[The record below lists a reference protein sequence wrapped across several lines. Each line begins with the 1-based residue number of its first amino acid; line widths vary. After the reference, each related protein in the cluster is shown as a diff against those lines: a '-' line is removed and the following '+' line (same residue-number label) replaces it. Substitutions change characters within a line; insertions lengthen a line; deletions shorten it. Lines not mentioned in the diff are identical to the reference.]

1 MKYGFVKVACAS
13 PRLKVADCEFNAF
26 EIIESA
32 KIAASK
38 GAEIIVF
45 PELSITGYTCGDLF
59 FQRSLQVAAESQ
71 LKKIIAETAELD
83 AVIFAGL
90 PVAQSEG
97 LYNVGAAFYKGE
109 LLALFAKSY
118 LPNYGEFY
126 ERRHFTPFQQN
137 MDTKF
142 ISFAGFDEVPFG
154 TDILIQAKNFSELTI
169 GCELCEDL
177 WVPVPPSSRH
187 ILAGATVIANLS
199 GGNEI
204 IGKADYRRS
213 LVKSHSARTLCAYL
227 YANAGLDEST
237 QDMVFAGHN
246 LISENGTLLSQSELF
261 SSDTIYAD
269 IDVERL
275 CQERRR
281 TTSFGF
287 SANNNTFNSNYVI
300 VEIDLAAGDG
310 IANNAGC
317 ENTAGTSKTAGAGK
331 ESSDCKTANA
341 GKENTAGITTTSGF
355 TFNRYVDPHPFVPSD
370 KEKRTQRC
378 LEVITLQAQGLAKRL
393 RHINCQSAV
402 IGLSGG
408 LDSTLALLITCRAF
422 DLCGTPRQKIT
433 AITMPCFGTT
443 DRTYNNAC
451 SLARECGATLKEV
464 RIADAVRQHFAD
476 LGHDESIH
484 DVTYENCQARE
495 RTQVLMDYA
504 NKTNGIVI
512 GTGDLSEL
520 ALGWCTYNG
529 DHMSMYGVNSSIPKT
544 LVRYLVQWFAED
556 SEDAKKSEFSKVLKD
571 ILDTP
576 VSPEL
581 LPPKDGVIS
590 QVTEDLVGPYEL
602 HDFFLYYLLRFGF
615 SPAKI
620 FFLAQ
625 NSTLPYEKDVILKW
639 LKTFYRRFF
648 TQQFKRSCM
657 PDGAKVG
664 TINLSPR
671 GDWRMPSDAMASLW
685 LKEIEEL

>member
-1 MKYGFVKVACAS
+1 MKYGFVKTACAS
-13 PRLKVADCEFNAF
+13 PRLKVADSNFNS
-26 EIIESA
+26 EQIICAA
-32 KIAASK
+32 KDAAK
-38 GAEIIVF
+38 NGASVIVF

-59 FQRSLQVAAESQ
+59 FQRTLQNASEVQ
-71 LKKIIAETAELD
+71 LKRIISETAKLD
-83 AVIFAGL
+83 SVIFVGL
-90 PVAQSEG
+90 PVPRAEG
-97 LYNVGAAFYKGE
+97 IYNCAAAIKGGE

-137 MDTKF
+137 MNTQF
-142 ISFAGFDEVPFG
+142 IDFAGFEEVPFG
-154 TDILIQAKNFSELTI
+154 TDILIQDEKDSAITI

-187 ILAGATVIANLS
+187 ILAGATIIANLS

-213 LVKSHSARTLCAYL
+213 LVKSHSARSLCAYL

-246 LISENGTLLSQSELF
+246 LISENGTLLAESSLF
-261 SSDTIYAD
+261 SSETIYAD

-300 VEIDLAAGDG
+300 VQIKMNVEKAAG
-310 IANNAGC
+310 
-317 ENTAGTSKTAGAGK
+317 EFS
-331 ESSDCKTANA
+331 
-341 GKENTAGITTTSGF
+341 
-355 TFNRYVDPHPFVPSD
+355 RYVDPHPFVPSD
-370 KEKRTQRC
+370 KDKRTQRC

-422 DLCGTPRQKIT
+422 DLCGIERSKVT

-451 SLARECGATLKEV
+451 SLAKECGATLKEV
-464 RIADAVRQHFAD
+464 PIADAVRQHFAD
-476 LGHDESIH
+476 LGHDESLH

-544 LVRYLVQWFAED
+544 LVRYLVQWFAEA
-556 SEDAKKSEFSKVLKD
+556 SEDAKNEKFASVLKD

-581 LPPKDGVIS
+581 LPPKEGVIS

-602 HDFFLYYLLRFGF
+602 HDFYLYYLLRFGF

-620 FFLAQ
+620 YFLAQ
-625 NSTLPYEKDVILKW
+625 NANLPYGKDVILKW

-671 GDWRMPSDAMASLW
+671 GDWRMPSDAVYSAW
-685 LKEIEEL
+685 NEELETLK

>member
-1 MKYGFVKVACAS
+1 MKYGFVKTACAS
-13 PRLKVADCEFNAF
+13 PRLKVADCNFNS
-26 EIIESA
+26 EQIICAA
-32 KIAASK
+32 KDAAK
-38 GAEIIVF
+38 NGASVIVF

-59 FQRSLQVAAESQ
+59 FQRTLQNASEVQ
-71 LKKIIAETAELD
+71 LKRIISETAKLD
-83 AVIFAGL
+83 SVIFVGL
-90 PVAQSEG
+90 PVPRAEG
-97 LYNVGAAFYKGE
+97 IYNCAAAIKGGE

-137 MDTKF
+137 MNTQF
-142 ISFAGFDEVPFG
+142 IDFAGFEEVPFG
-154 TDILIQAKNFSELTI
+154 TDILIQDEKDSAITI

-187 ILAGATVIANLS
+187 ILAGATIIANLS

-213 LVKSHSARTLCAYL
+213 LVKSHSARSLCAYL

-246 LISENGTLLSQSELF
+246 LISENGTLLAESSLF
-261 SSDTIYAD
+261 SSETIYAD

-300 VEIDLAAGDG
+300 VQIKMNVEKAAG
-310 IANNAGC
+310 
-317 ENTAGTSKTAGAGK
+317 EFS
-331 ESSDCKTANA
+331 
-341 GKENTAGITTTSGF
+341 
-355 TFNRYVDPHPFVPSD
+355 RYVDPHPFVPSD
-370 KEKRTQRC
+370 KDKRTQRC

-422 DLCGTPRQKIT
+422 DLCGIECSKVT

-451 SLARECGATLKEV
+451 SLAKECGATLKEV
-464 RIADAVRQHFAD
+464 PIADAVRQHFAD
-476 LGHDESIH
+476 LGHDESLH

-544 LVRYLVQWFAED
+544 LVRYLVQWFAEA
-556 SEDAKKSEFSKVLKD
+556 SEDAKNEKLASVLKD

-581 LPPKDGVIS
+581 LPPKEGVIS

-602 HDFFLYYLLRFGF
+602 HDFYLYYLLRFGF

-620 FFLAQ
+620 YFLAQ
-625 NSTLPYEKDVILKW
+625 NANLPYGKDVILKW

-671 GDWRMPSDAMASLW
+671 GDWRMPSDAVYSAW
-685 LKEIEEL
+685 NEELETLK

>member
-1 MKYGFVKVACAS
+1 MAYGFIKAACVS
-13 PRLKVADCEFNAF
+13 PRMKVADCVFNAQ
-26 EIIESA
+26 EIVTEAERCA
-32 KIAASK
+32 KNGASV
-38 GAEIIVF
+38 IVF

-59 FQRSLQVAAESQ
+59 FQQSLLQTTQNQ
-71 LKKIIAETAELD
+71 LCEIIKKTSVLNAL
-83 AVIFAGL
+83 IFVGL
-90 PVAQSEG
+90 PLARTEG
-97 LYNVGAAFYKGE
+97 IYNCAAAISSGR
-109 LLALFAKSY
+109 LLALYAKSY

-126 ERRHFTPFQQN
+126 ERRQFTPFQQN
-137 MDTKF
+137 METQF
-142 ISFAGFDEVPFG
+142 INFAGFENVPFG
-154 TDILIQAKNFSELTI
+154 TDILLQEENNPSFTI
-169 GCELCEDL
+169 ACEICEDL

-187 ILAGATVIANLS
+187 ILAGATLIANLS
-199 GGNEI
+199 AGNEI
-204 IGKADYRRS
+204 IGKAEYRRS
-213 LVKSHSARTLCAYL
+213 LVKGQSARSICAYL
-227 YANAGLDEST
+227 YANAGKDEST

-246 LISENGTLLSQSELF
+246 MIVENGSLLAESPLF
-261 SSDTIYAD
+261 SNQTVYAD
-269 IDVERL
+269 LDLERI

-287 SANNNTFNSNYVI
+287 SANNNLFNDDYTHVLFNLSDSEVTG
-300 VEIDLAAGDG
+300 LAAGAEKD
-310 IANNAGC
+310 
-317 ENTAGTSKTAGAGK
+317 S
-331 ESSDCKTANA
+331 
-341 GKENTAGITTTSGF
+341 F
-355 TFNRYVDPHPFVPSD
+355 TRYVDPHPFVPND
-370 KEKRTQRC
+370 KEKRSQRC
-378 LEVITLQAQGLAKRL
+378 LEVITLQYQGLAKRL

-422 DLCGTPRQKIT
+422 DSVGLSREKIT

-451 SLARECGATLKEV
+451 ALARECGVTLKEV
-464 RIADAVRQHFAD
+464 RIADSVRQHFKD
-476 LGHDESIH
+476 IGQDEEVHDI
-484 DVTYENCQARE
+484 TYENGQARE

-544 LVRYLVQWFAED
+544 LVRYLVQWFADENNSD
-556 SEDAKKSEFSKVLKD
+556 ILRD

-581 LPPKDGVIS
+581 LPPSQGQIS

-602 HDFFLYYLLRFGF
+602 HDFFLYYLLRFAF
-615 SPAKI
+615 SPSKI
-620 FFLAQ
+620 FFLALH
-625 NSTLPYEKDVILKW
+625 SDLAKSYSREVILKW

-648 TQQFKRSCM
+648 SQQFKRSCM

-685 LKEIEEL
+685 MQEIESL

>member
-1 MKYGFVKVACAS
+1 MKYGFVKTACAS
-13 PRLKVADCEFNAF
+13 PRLKVADCNFNS
-26 EIIESA
+26 EQIICAA
-32 KIAASK
+32 KNAAK
-38 GAEIIVF
+38 NGASVIVF

-59 FQRSLQVAAESQ
+59 FQRTLQNASEVQ
-71 LKKIIAETAELD
+71 LKRIISETAKLD
-83 AVIFAGL
+83 SVIFVGL
-90 PVAQSEG
+90 PVPRAEG
-97 LYNVGAAFYKGE
+97 IYNCAAAIKGGE

-137 MDTKF
+137 MNTQF
-142 ISFAGFDEVPFG
+142 IDFAGFEEVPFG
-154 TDILIQAKNFSELTI
+154 TDILIQDEKDSAITI

-187 ILAGATVIANLS
+187 ILAGATIIANLS

-213 LVKSHSARTLCAYL
+213 LVKSHSARSLCAYL

-246 LISENGTLLSQSELF
+246 LISENGTLLAESSLF
-261 SSDTIYAD
+261 SSETIYAD

-300 VEIDLAAGDG
+300 VQIKMNVEKAAG
-310 IANNAGC
+310 
-317 ENTAGTSKTAGAGK
+317 EFS
-331 ESSDCKTANA
+331 
-341 GKENTAGITTTSGF
+341 
-355 TFNRYVDPHPFVPSD
+355 RYVDPHPFVPSD
-370 KEKRTQRC
+370 KDKRTQRC

-422 DLCGTPRQKIT
+422 DLCGIERSKVT

-451 SLARECGATLKEV
+451 SLAKECGATLKEV
-464 RIADAVRQHFAD
+464 PIADAVRQHFAD
-476 LGHDESIH
+476 LGHDESLH

-544 LVRYLVQWFAED
+544 LVRYLVQWFAEA
-556 SEDAKKSEFSKVLKD
+556 SEDAKNEKFASVLKD

-581 LPPKDGVIS
+581 LPPKEGVIS

-602 HDFFLYYLLRFGF
+602 HDFYLYYLLRFGF

-620 FFLAQ
+620 YFLAQ
-625 NSTLPYEKDVILKW
+625 NANLPYGKDVILKW
-639 LKTFYRRFF
+639 LKTFYCRFF

-671 GDWRMPSDAMASLW
+671 GDWRMPSDAVYSAW
-685 LKEIEEL
+685 TEELETLK

>member
-1 MKYGFVKVACAS
+1 MKYGFVKTACAS
-13 PRLKVADCEFNAF
+13 PRLKVADCNFNS
-26 EIIESA
+26 EQIICAA
-32 KIAASK
+32 KDAAK
-38 GAEIIVF
+38 NGASVIVF

-59 FQRSLQVAAESQ
+59 FQRTLQNASEVQ
-71 LKKIIAETAELD
+71 LKRIISETAKLD
-83 AVIFAGL
+83 SVIFVGL
-90 PVAQSEG
+90 PVPRAEG
-97 LYNVGAAFYKGE
+97 IYNCAAAIKGGE

-137 MDTKF
+137 MNTQF
-142 ISFAGFDEVPFG
+142 IDFAGFEEVPFG
-154 TDILIQAKNFSELTI
+154 TDILIQDEKDSAITI

-187 ILAGATVIANLS
+187 ILAGATIIANLS

-213 LVKSHSARTLCAYL
+213 LVKSHSARSLCAYL

-246 LISENGTLLSQSELF
+246 LISENGTLLAESSLF
-261 SSDTIYAD
+261 SSETIYAD

-300 VEIDLAAGDG
+300 VQIKMNVEKAAG
-310 IANNAGC
+310 
-317 ENTAGTSKTAGAGK
+317 EFS
-331 ESSDCKTANA
+331 
-341 GKENTAGITTTSGF
+341 
-355 TFNRYVDPHPFVPSD
+355 RYVDPHPFVPSD
-370 KEKRTQRC
+370 KDKRTQRC

-422 DLCGTPRQKIT
+422 DLCGIERSKVT

-451 SLARECGATLKEV
+451 SLAKECGATLKEV
-464 RIADAVRQHFAD
+464 PIADAVRQHFAD
-476 LGHDESIH
+476 LGHDESLH

-544 LVRYLVQWFAED
+544 LVRYLVQWFAEA
-556 SEDAKKSEFSKVLKD
+556 SEDAKNEKLASVLKD

-602 HDFFLYYLLRFGF
+602 HDFYLYYLLRFGF
-615 SPAKI
+615 SPEKI
-620 FFLAQ
+620 YFLAQ
-625 NSTLPYEKDVILKW
+625 NANLPYGKDVILKW

-671 GDWRMPSDAMASLW
+671 GDWRMPSDAVYSAW
-685 LKEIEEL
+685 TEELETLK

>member
-1 MKYGFVKVACAS
+1 MKYGFVKTACAS
-13 PRLKVADCEFNAF
+13 PRLKVADCNFNS
-26 EIIESA
+26 EQIICAA
-32 KIAASK
+32 KDAAK
-38 GAEIIVF
+38 NGASVIVF

-59 FQRSLQVAAESQ
+59 FQRTLQNASEVQ
-71 LKKIIAETAELD
+71 LKRIISETAKLD
-83 AVIFAGL
+83 SVIFVGL
-90 PVAQSEG
+90 PVPRAEG
-97 LYNVGAAFYKGE
+97 IYNCAAAIKGGE

-137 MDTKF
+137 MNTQF
-142 ISFAGFDEVPFG
+142 IDFAGFEEVPFG
-154 TDILIQAKNFSELTI
+154 TDILIQDEKDSAITI

-187 ILAGATVIANLS
+187 ILAGATIIANLS

-213 LVKSHSARTLCAYL
+213 LVKSHSARSLCAYL

-246 LISENGTLLSQSELF
+246 LISENGTLLAESSLF
-261 SSDTIYAD
+261 SSETIYAD

-300 VEIDLAAGDG
+300 VQIKMNVEKAAG
-310 IANNAGC
+310 
-317 ENTAGTSKTAGAGK
+317 EFS
-331 ESSDCKTANA
+331 
-341 GKENTAGITTTSGF
+341 
-355 TFNRYVDPHPFVPSD
+355 RYVDPHPFVPSD
-370 KEKRTQRC
+370 KDKRTQRC

-422 DLCGTPRQKIT
+422 DLCGIERSKVT

-451 SLARECGATLKEV
+451 SLAKECGATLKEV
-464 RIADAVRQHFAD
+464 PIADAVRQHFAD
-476 LGHDESIH
+476 LGHDESLH

-544 LVRYLVQWFAED
+544 LVRYLVQWFAEA
-556 SEDAKKSEFSKVLKD
+556 SEDAKNEKLASVLKD

-581 LPPKDGVIS
+581 LPPKEGVIS

-602 HDFFLYYLLRFGF
+602 HDFYLYYLLRFGF

-620 FFLAQ
+620 YFLAQ
-625 NSTLPYEKDVILKW
+625 NANFPYGKDVVLKW

-671 GDWRMPSDAMASLW
+671 GDWRMPSDAVYSAW
-685 LKEIEEL
+685 NEELETLK

>member
-1 MKYGFVKVACAS
+1 MTYGFIKTACVS
-13 PRLKVADCEFNAF
+13 PRLKVADCIFNA
-26 EIIESA
+26 EQIVETAKSA
-32 KIAASK
+32 SQK
-38 GAEIIVF
+38 GASIIVF

-59 FQRSLQVAAESQ
+59 FQQALLKAAEDQ
-71 LKKIIAETAELD
+71 LTSIIKETAKLNSL
-83 AVIFAGL
+83 IFVGL
-90 PVAQSEG
+90 PLARTEG
-97 LYNVGAAFYKGE
+97 IYNTAAAIYKGR
-109 LLALFAKSY
+109 LLALYAKSY

-126 ERRHFTPFQQN
+126 ERRQFTPFQNN
-137 MDTKF
+137 METQLID
-142 ISFAGFDEVPFG
+142 FAGFEDVLFG
-154 TDILIQAKNFSELTI
+154 TDILIQDAKNPSLTI
-169 GCELCEDL
+169 ACEICEDL

-187 ILAGATVIANLS
+187 VLAGATVIANLS
-199 GGNEI
+199 AGNEI
-204 IGKADYRRS
+204 IGKAEYRRS
-213 LVKSHSARTLCAYL
+213 LVKSQSARSICAYL
-227 YANAGLDEST
+227 YSNAGMDEST
-237 QDMVFAGHN
+237 QDMIFAGHN
-246 LISENGTLLSQSELF
+246 LIVENGTLLAESSLF
-261 SSDTIYAD
+261 SNETIYAD

-281 TTSFGF
+281 TTSFGY
-287 SANNNTFNSNYVI
+287 SANNAPFDSDYTTLYIELDSTNSNFTRS
-300 VEIDLAAGDG
+300 IDA
-310 IANNAGC
+310 
-317 ENTAGTSKTAGAGK
+317 
-331 ESSDCKTANA
+331 
-341 GKENTAGITTTSGF
+341 
-355 TFNRYVDPHPFVPSD
+355 HPFVPND
-370 KEKRTQRC
+370 TEKRSQRC
-378 LEVITLQAQGLAKRL
+378 LEVITLQYQGLAKRL

-422 DLCGTPRQKIT
+422 DSVGIAREKIT

-451 SLARECGATLKEV
+451 AFAKECGVTLKEV
-464 RIADAVRQHFAD
+464 RIADSVRQHFKD
-476 LGHDESIH
+476 IGQDEALH
-484 DVTYENCQARE
+484 DVTYENGQARE

-544 LVRYLVQWFAED
+544 LVHYLVQWFADEKD
-556 SEDAKKSEFSKVLKD
+556 SAVLRD

-581 LPPKDGVIS
+581 LPPAEGKIS

-620 FFLAQ
+620 YFLAQ
-625 NSTLPYEKDVILKW
+625 HSELNKIYGKDLILKW

-648 TQQFKRSCM
+648 SQQFKRSCM

-671 GDWRMPSDAMASLW
+671 GDWRMPSDAMVSVWMQEVDSL
-685 LKEIEEL
+685 

>member
-1 MKYGFVKVACAS
+1 MKYGFVKTACAS
-13 PRLKVADCEFNAF
+13 PRLKVADCNFNS
-26 EIIESA
+26 EQIICAA
-32 KIAASK
+32 KDAAK
-38 GAEIIVF
+38 NGASVIVF

-59 FQRSLQVAAESQ
+59 FQRTLQNASEVQ
-71 LKKIIAETAELD
+71 LKRIISETAKLD
-83 AVIFAGL
+83 SVIFVGL
-90 PVAQSEG
+90 PVPRAEG
-97 LYNVGAAFYKGE
+97 IYNCAAAIKGGE

-137 MDTKF
+137 MNTQF
-142 ISFAGFDEVPFG
+142 IDFAGFEEVPFG
-154 TDILIQAKNFSELTI
+154 TDILIQDEKDSAITI

-187 ILAGATVIANLS
+187 ILAGATIIANLS

-213 LVKSHSARTLCAYL
+213 LVKSHSARSLCAYL

-246 LISENGTLLSQSELF
+246 LISENGTLLAESSLF
-261 SSDTIYAD
+261 SSETIYAD

-300 VEIDLAAGDG
+300 VQIKMNVEKAAG
-310 IANNAGC
+310 
-317 ENTAGTSKTAGAGK
+317 EFS
-331 ESSDCKTANA
+331 
-341 GKENTAGITTTSGF
+341 
-355 TFNRYVDPHPFVPSD
+355 RYVDPHPFVPSD
-370 KEKRTQRC
+370 KDKRTQRC

-422 DLCGTPRQKIT
+422 DLCGIERSKVT

-451 SLARECGATLKEV
+451 SLAKECGATLKEV
-464 RIADAVRQHFAD
+464 PIADAVRQHFAD
-476 LGHDESIH
+476 LGHDESLH

-544 LVRYLVQWFAED
+544 LVRYLVQWFAEA
-556 SEDAKKSEFSKVLKD
+556 SEDAKNEKFASVLKD

-581 LPPKDGVIS
+581 LPPKEGVIS

-602 HDFFLYYLLRFGF
+602 HDFYLYYLLRFGF

-620 FFLAQ
+620 YFLAQ
-625 NSTLPYEKDVILKW
+625 NANLPYGKDVILKW

-671 GDWRMPSDAMASLW
+671 GDWRMPSDAVYSAW
-685 LKEIEEL
+685 NEELETLK

>member
-1 MKYGFVKVACAS
+1 MKYGFVKTACAS
-13 PRLKVADCEFNAF
+13 PRLKVADCNFNS
-26 EIIESA
+26 EQIICAA
-32 KIAASK
+32 KDAAK
-38 GAEIIVF
+38 NGASVIVF

-59 FQRSLQVAAESQ
+59 FQRTLQNASEVQ
-71 LKKIIAETAELD
+71 LKRIISETAKLD
-83 AVIFAGL
+83 SVIFVGL
-90 PVAQSEG
+90 PVPRAEG
-97 LYNVGAAFYKGE
+97 IYNCAAAIKGGE

-137 MDTKF
+137 MNTQF
-142 ISFAGFDEVPFG
+142 IDFAGFEEVPFG
-154 TDILIQAKNFSELTI
+154 TDILIQDEKDSAITI

-187 ILAGATVIANLS
+187 ILAGATIIANLS

-213 LVKSHSARTLCAYL
+213 LVKSHSARSLCAYL

-246 LISENGTLLSQSELF
+246 LISENGTLLAESSLF
-261 SSDTIYAD
+261 SSETIYAD

-300 VEIDLAAGDG
+300 VQIKMNVEKAAG
-310 IANNAGC
+310 
-317 ENTAGTSKTAGAGK
+317 EFS
-331 ESSDCKTANA
+331 
-341 GKENTAGITTTSGF
+341 
-355 TFNRYVDPHPFVPSD
+355 RYVDPHPFVPSD
-370 KEKRTQRC
+370 KDKRTQRC

-393 RHINCQSAV
+393 CHINCQSAV

-422 DLCGTPRQKIT
+422 DLCGIERSKVT

-451 SLARECGATLKEV
+451 SLAKECGATLKEV
-464 RIADAVRQHFAD
+464 PIADAVRQHFAD
-476 LGHDESIH
+476 LGHDESLH

-544 LVRYLVQWFAED
+544 LVRYLVQWFAEA
-556 SEDAKKSEFSKVLKD
+556 SEDAKNEKLASVLKD

-602 HDFFLYYLLRFGF
+602 HDFYLYYLLRFGF

-620 FFLAQ
+620 YFLAQ
-625 NSTLPYEKDVILKW
+625 NANFPYGKDVILKW

-671 GDWRMPSDAMASLW
+671 GDWRMPSDAVYSAW
-685 LKEIEEL
+685 NEELETLK

>member
-1 MKYGFVKVACAS
+1 MKYGFVKTACAS
-13 PRLKVADCEFNAF
+13 PRLKVADCKFNA
-26 EIIESA
+26 EQIITVA
-32 KIAASK
+32 KEASK
-38 GAEIIVF
+38 NGASVIVF

-59 FQRSLQVAAESQ
+59 FQRTLQTAAEAQ
-71 LKKIIAETAELD
+71 LKQIIAETSKLD
-83 AVIFAGL
+83 SVIFTGL
-90 PVAQSEG
+90 PVPRAEG
-97 LYNVGAAFYKGE
+97 IYNCAAAIKGGE

-137 MDTKF
+137 MNTQF
-142 ISFAGFDEVPFG
+142 IDFAGFEEVPFG
-154 TDILIQAKNFSELTI
+154 TDILIQDEKDSAITI

-187 ILAGATVIANLS
+187 IFAGATIIANLS

-213 LVKSHSARTLCAYL
+213 LVKSHSARSLCAYL

-246 LISENGTLLSQSELF
+246 LISENGTLLAESSLF
-261 SSDTIYAD
+261 SSETIYAD

-287 SANNNTFNSNYVI
+287 SANNNTFNSNYVVVQI
-300 VEIDLAAGDG
+300 NLNLEKAGGD
-310 IANNAGC
+310 
-317 ENTAGTSKTAGAGK
+317 
-331 ESSDCKTANA
+331 
-341 GKENTAGITTTSGF
+341 F
-355 TFNRYVDPHPFVPSD
+355 TRYVDPHPFVPSD

-422 DLCGTPRQKIT
+422 DLCGIERSKVT

-451 SLARECGATLKEV
+451 SLAKECGATLKEV
-464 RIADAVRQHFAD
+464 PIADAVRQHFAD
-476 LGHDESIH
+476 LGHDESLH

-544 LVRYLVQWFAED
+544 LVRYLVQWFAEA
-556 SEDAKKSEFSKVLKD
+556 SEDAKNEKLASVLKD

-581 LPPKDGVIS
+581 LPPKEGVIS

-602 HDFFLYYLLRFGF
+602 HDFYLYYLLRFGF

-620 FFLAQ
+620 YFLAQ
-625 NSTLPYEKDVILKW
+625 NANLPYGKDVILKW

-671 GDWRMPSDAMASLW
+671 GDWRMPSDAVYSAW
-685 LKEIEEL
+685 NEELETLK

>member
-1 MKYGFVKVACAS
+1 MKYGFVKTACAS
-13 PRLKVADCEFNAF
+13 PRLKVADCNFNS
-26 EIIESA
+26 EQIICAA
-32 KIAASK
+32 KDAAK
-38 GAEIIVF
+38 NGASVIVF

-59 FQRSLQVAAESQ
+59 FQRTLQNASEVQ
-71 LKKIIAETAELD
+71 LKRIISETAKLD
-83 AVIFAGL
+83 SVIFVGL
-90 PVAQSEG
+90 PVPRAEG
-97 LYNVGAAFYKGE
+97 IYNCAAAIKGGE

-137 MDTKF
+137 MNTQF
-142 ISFAGFDEVPFG
+142 IDFAGFEEVPFG
-154 TDILIQAKNFSELTI
+154 TDILIQDEKDSAITI

-187 ILAGATVIANLS
+187 ILAGATIIANLS

-213 LVKSHSARTLCAYL
+213 LVKSHSARSLCAYL

-246 LISENGTLLSQSELF
+246 LISENGTLLAESSLF
-261 SSDTIYAD
+261 SSETIYAD

-300 VEIDLAAGDG
+300 VQIKMNVEKAAG
-310 IANNAGC
+310 
-317 ENTAGTSKTAGAGK
+317 EFS
-331 ESSDCKTANA
+331 
-341 GKENTAGITTTSGF
+341 
-355 TFNRYVDPHPFVPSD
+355 RYVDPHPFVPSD
-370 KEKRTQRC
+370 KDKRTQRC

-422 DLCGTPRQKIT
+422 DLCGIERSKVT

-451 SLARECGATLKEV
+451 SLAKECGATLKEV
-464 RIADAVRQHFAD
+464 PIADAVRQHFAD
-476 LGHDESIH
+476 LGHDESLH

-544 LVRYLVQWFAED
+544 LVRYLVQWFAEA
-556 SEDAKKSEFSKVLKD
+556 SEDAKNEKLASVLKD

-602 HDFFLYYLLRFGF
+602 HDFYLYYLLRFGF

-620 FFLAQ
+620 YFLAQ
-625 NSTLPYEKDVILKW
+625 NANLPYGKDVILKW

-671 GDWRMPSDAMASLW
+671 GDWRMPSDAVYSAW
-685 LKEIEEL
+685 NEELETLK

>member
-1 MKYGFVKVACAS
+1 MKYGFVKTACAS
-13 PRLKVADCEFNAF
+13 PRLKVADCNFNS
-26 EIIESA
+26 EQIICAA
-32 KIAASK
+32 KDAAK
-38 GAEIIVF
+38 NGASVIVF

-59 FQRSLQVAAESQ
+59 FQKTLQNASEVQ
-71 LKKIIAETAELD
+71 LKRIISETAKLD
-83 AVIFAGL
+83 SVIFVGL
-90 PVAQSEG
+90 PVPRAEG
-97 LYNVGAAFYKGE
+97 IYNCAAAIKGGE

-137 MDTKF
+137 MNTQF
-142 ISFAGFDEVPFG
+142 IDFAGFEEVPFG
-154 TDILIQAKNFSELTI
+154 TDILIQDEKDSAITI

-187 ILAGATVIANLS
+187 ILAGATIIANLS

-213 LVKSHSARTLCAYL
+213 LVKSHSARSLCAYL

-246 LISENGTLLSQSELF
+246 LISENGTLLAESSLF
-261 SSDTIYAD
+261 SSETIYAD

-300 VEIDLAAGDG
+300 VQIKMNVEKAAG
-310 IANNAGC
+310 
-317 ENTAGTSKTAGAGK
+317 EFS
-331 ESSDCKTANA
+331 
-341 GKENTAGITTTSGF
+341 
-355 TFNRYVDPHPFVPSD
+355 RYVDPHPFVPSD
-370 KEKRTQRC
+370 KDKRTQRC

-393 RHINCQSAV
+393 HHINCQSAV

-422 DLCGTPRQKIT
+422 DLCGIERSKVT

-451 SLARECGATLKEV
+451 SLAKECGTTLKEV
-464 RIADAVRQHFAD
+464 PIADAVRQHFAD
-476 LGHDESIH
+476 LGHDESLH

-544 LVRYLVQWFAED
+544 LVRYLVQWFAEA
-556 SEDAKKSEFSKVLKD
+556 SEDAKNEKFASVLKD

-602 HDFFLYYLLRFGF
+602 HDFYLYYLLRFGF

-620 FFLAQ
+620 YFLAQ
-625 NSTLPYEKDVILKW
+625 NANLPYGKDVILKW

-671 GDWRMPSDAMASLW
+671 GDWRMPSDAVYSAW
-685 LKEIEEL
+685 NEELETLK

>member
-1 MKYGFVKVACAS
+1 MKYGFVKTACAS
-13 PRLKVADCEFNAF
+13 PRLKVADCNFNS
-26 EIIESA
+26 EQIICAA
-32 KIAASK
+32 KNAAK
-38 GAEIIVF
+38 NGASVIVF

-59 FQRSLQVAAESQ
+59 FQRTLQNASEVQ
-71 LKKIIAETAELD
+71 LKRIISETAKLD
-83 AVIFAGL
+83 SVIFVGL
-90 PVAQSEG
+90 PVPRAEG
-97 LYNVGAAFYKGE
+97 IYNCAAAIKGGE

-137 MDTKF
+137 MNTQF
-142 ISFAGFDEVPFG
+142 IDFAGFEEVPFG
-154 TDILIQAKNFSELTI
+154 TDILIQDEKDSAITI

-187 ILAGATVIANLS
+187 ILAGATIIANLS

-213 LVKSHSARTLCAYL
+213 LVKSHSARSLCAYL

-246 LISENGTLLSQSELF
+246 LISENGTLLAESSLF
-261 SSDTIYAD
+261 SSETIYAD

-300 VEIDLAAGDG
+300 VQIKMNVE
-310 IANNAGC
+310 
-317 ENTAGTSKTAGAGK
+317 KTAG
-331 ESSDCKTANA
+331 EFS
-341 GKENTAGITTTSGF
+341 
-355 TFNRYVDPHPFVPSD
+355 RYVDPHPFVPSD
-370 KEKRTQRC
+370 KDKRTQRC

-422 DLCGTPRQKIT
+422 DLCGIERSKVT

-451 SLARECGATLKEV
+451 SLAKECGATLKEV
-464 RIADAVRQHFAD
+464 PIADAVRQHFAD
-476 LGHDESIH
+476 LGHDESLH

-544 LVRYLVQWFAED
+544 LVRYLVQWFAEA
-556 SEDAKKSEFSKVLKD
+556 SEDAKNEKLASVLKD

-581 LPPKDGVIS
+581 LPPKEGVIS

-602 HDFFLYYLLRFGF
+602 HDFYLYYLLRFGF

-620 FFLAQ
+620 YFLAQ
-625 NSTLPYEKDVILKW
+625 NANLPYGKDVILKW
-639 LKTFYRRFF
+639 LKTFCRRFF

-671 GDWRMPSDAMASLW
+671 GDWRMPSDAVYSAW
-685 LKEIEEL
+685 NEELETLK

>member
-1 MKYGFVKVACAS
+1 MKYGFVKTACAS
-13 PRLKVADCEFNAF
+13 PRLKVADCNFNS
-26 EIIESA
+26 EQIICAA
-32 KIAASK
+32 KNAAK
-38 GAEIIVF
+38 NGASVIVF

-59 FQRSLQVAAESQ
+59 FQRTLQNASEVQ
-71 LKKIIAETAELD
+71 LKRIISETAKLD
-83 AVIFAGL
+83 SVIFVGL
-90 PVAQSEG
+90 PVPRAEG
-97 LYNVGAAFYKGE
+97 IYNCAAAIKGGE

-126 ERRHFTPFQQN
+126 ECRHFTPFQQN
-137 MDTKF
+137 MNTQF
-142 ISFAGFDEVPFG
+142 IDFAGFEEVPFG
-154 TDILIQAKNFSELTI
+154 TDILIQDEKDSAITI

-187 ILAGATVIANLS
+187 ILAGATIIANLS

-213 LVKSHSARTLCAYL
+213 LVKSHSARSLCAYL

-246 LISENGTLLSQSELF
+246 LISENGTLLAESSLF
-261 SSDTIYAD
+261 SSETIYAD

-300 VEIDLAAGDG
+300 VQIKMNVEKAAG
-310 IANNAGC
+310 
-317 ENTAGTSKTAGAGK
+317 EFS
-331 ESSDCKTANA
+331 
-341 GKENTAGITTTSGF
+341 
-355 TFNRYVDPHPFVPSD
+355 RYVDPHPFVPSD
-370 KEKRTQRC
+370 KDKRTQRC

-422 DLCGTPRQKIT
+422 DLCGIERSKVT

-451 SLARECGATLKEV
+451 SLAKECGATLKEV
-464 RIADAVRQHFAD
+464 PIADAVRQHFAD
-476 LGHDESIH
+476 LGHDESLH

-544 LVRYLVQWFAED
+544 LVRYLVQWFAEA
-556 SEDAKKSEFSKVLKD
+556 SEDAKNEKLASVLKD

-581 LPPKDGVIS
+581 LPPKEGVIS

-602 HDFFLYYLLRFGF
+602 HDFYLYYLLRFGF

-620 FFLAQ
+620 YFLAQ
-625 NSTLPYEKDVILKW
+625 NANLPYGKDVILKW

-671 GDWRMPSDAMASLW
+671 GDWRMPSDAVYSAW
-685 LKEIEEL
+685 TEELETLK

>member
-1 MKYGFVKVACAS
+1 MAYGFIKTACVS
-13 PRLKVADCEFNAF
+13 PRLKVSDCCFNA
-26 EIIESA
+26 EKIIE
-32 KIAASK
+32 AAETAAGN
-38 GAEIIVF
+38 GATVIVF
-45 PELSITGYTCGDLF
+45 PELSITAYTCGDLF
-59 FQRSLQVAAESQ
+59 FQHALLKSAEKQLALIIEKTSKLGSLLFV
-71 LKKIIAETAELD
+71 
-83 AVIFAGL
+83 GL
-90 PVAQSEG
+90 PVARTEG
-97 LYNVGAAFYKGE
+97 IYNCAAAICGGQLLVLY
-109 LLALFAKSY
+109 AKSY

-126 ERRHFTPFQQN
+126 ERRQFTPFQQN
-137 MDTKF
+137 METQF
-142 ISFAGFDEVPFG
+142 ISFAGFENVPFG
-154 TDILIQAKNFSELTI
+154 TDILLQEKSDSSLTLA
-169 GCELCEDL
+169 CEICEDL

-187 ILAGATVIANLS
+187 VLAGATVIANLS
-199 GGNEI
+199 AGNEI
-204 IGKADYRRS
+204 IGKAEYRRN
-213 LVKSHSARTLCAYL
+213 LVKSQSARSVCAYL
-227 YANAGLDEST
+227 YANAGMDEST

-246 LISENGTLLSQSELF
+246 LIVENGTLLGESALF
-261 SSDTIYAD
+261 SNEAVYAD
-269 IDVERL
+269 IDIERL

-287 SANNNTFNSNYVI
+287 SANNNFFDSDYVT
-300 VEIDLAAGDG
+300 VPFSLKSEKSCTDSVFSRYIDA
-310 IANNAGC
+310 
-317 ENTAGTSKTAGAGK
+317 
-331 ESSDCKTANA
+331 
-341 GKENTAGITTTSGF
+341 
-355 TFNRYVDPHPFVPSD
+355 HPFVPND
-370 KEKRTQRC
+370 AEKRTQRC
-378 LEVITLQAQGLAKRL
+378 LEVITLQYQGLAKRL

-422 DLCGTPRQKIT
+422 DSVGVSRSKIT
-433 AITMPCFGTT
+433 AVTMPCFGTT
-443 DRTYNNAC
+443 NRTYNNAC
-451 SLARECGATLKEV
+451 ALAKECGVTLKEV
-464 RIADAVRQHFAD
+464 RIADSVRQHFKD
-476 LGHDESIH
+476 IGQDEAVH

-544 LVRYLVQWFAED
+544 LVRYLVQWFADEND
-556 SEDAKKSEFSKVLKD
+556 SAVLRD

-581 LPPKDGVIS
+581 LPPEEGKIS

-615 SPAKI
+615 SPSKI

-625 NSTLPYEKDVILKW
+625 HSELAKTYTSEIILKW

-648 TQQFKRSCM
+648 SQQFKRSCM
-657 PDGAKVG
+657 PDGAQVG

-671 GDWRMPSDAMASLW
+671 GDWRMPSDAMVSVW
-685 LKEIEEL
+685 LEEIEKIQA

>member
-1 MKYGFVKVACAS
+1 MAYGFVKTACVS
-13 PRLKVADCEFNAF
+13 PKLKVADCKYNA
-26 EIIESA
+26 EKIVEAATEAA
-32 KIAASK
+32 KNGASV
-38 GAEIIVF
+38 IVF

-59 FQRSLQVAAESQ
+59 FQKALQRSAENQ
-71 LKKIIAETAELD
+71 LTSIIEQTKNLHAL
-83 AVIFAGL
+83 IFVGL
-90 PVAQSEG
+90 PVPRTEG
-97 LYNVGAAFYKGE
+97 IYNCAAAFFEGK

-126 ERRHFTPFQQN
+126 ERRQFTPFQQN
-137 MDTKF
+137 METQF
-142 ISFAGFDEVPFG
+142 ISFAGFDDVPFG
-154 TDILIQAKNFSELTI
+154 TDILLQDEADSSIVVA
-169 GCELCEDL
+169 CEICEDL

-187 ILAGATVIANLS
+187 VLAGATIIANLS
-199 GGNEI
+199 AGNEI
-204 IGKADYRRS
+204 IGKAEYRRT
-213 LVKSHSARTLCAYL
+213 LVKSQSARSFCVYL
-227 YANAGLDEST
+227 YSNAGMGEST
-237 QDMVFAGHN
+237 QDMVFAGHK
-246 LISENGTLLSQSELF
+246 LVVENGTLLAESALF
-261 SSDTIYAD
+261 SDETIYAD
-269 IDVERL
+269 VDVERV

-287 SANNNTFNSNYVI
+287 SANNNTFGADYVT
-300 VEIDLAAGDG
+300 VMFGLTE
-310 IANNAGC
+310 
-317 ENTAGTSKTAGAGK
+317 SGAGEGACNLAK
-331 ESSDCKTANA
+331 TDDARASDSSGDF
-341 GKENTAGITTTSGF
+341 SRF
-355 TFNRYVDPHPFVPSD
+355 VDPHPFVPND
-370 KEKRTQRC
+370 PEKRTQRC
-378 LEVITLQAQGLAKRL
+378 LEVITLQYQGLAKRL

-422 DLCGTPRQKIT
+422 DCVGVSRDKIT

-451 SLARECGATLKEV
+451 ALAKECGVTLMEV
-464 RIADAVRQHFAD
+464 PISDSVRQHFKD
-476 LGHDESIH
+476 IGQDESVH

-544 LVRYLVQWFAED
+544 LVKYLVQWFADDTD
-556 SEDAKKSEFSKVLKD
+556 SAVLRD
-571 ILDTP
+571 VLDTP

-581 LPPKDGVIS
+581 LPPVEGKIS
-590 QVTEDLVGPYEL
+590 QVTEDFVGPYEL
-602 HDFFLYYLLRFGF
+602 HDFFLYYLLRYGF

-620 FFLAQ
+620 LLLAKHAGF
-625 NSTLPYEKDVILKW
+625 SYSDDVLLKW

-648 TQQFKRSCM
+648 SQQFKRSCM

-671 GDWRMPSDAMASLW
+671 GDWRMPSDAMVNSW
-685 LKEIEEL
+685 MDEIETL

>member
-1 MKYGFVKVACAS
+1 MKYGFVKTACAS
-13 PRLKVADCEFNAF
+13 PRLKVADCNFNS
-26 EIIESA
+26 EQIICAA
-32 KIAASK
+32 KDAAK
-38 GAEIIVF
+38 NGASVIVF

-59 FQRSLQVAAESQ
+59 FQRTLQNASEVQ
-71 LKKIIAETAELD
+71 LKRIISETAKLD
-83 AVIFAGL
+83 SVIFVGL
-90 PVAQSEG
+90 PVPRAEG
-97 LYNVGAAFYKGE
+97 IYNCAAAIKGGE

-137 MDTKF
+137 MNTQF
-142 ISFAGFDEVPFG
+142 IDFAGFEEVPFG
-154 TDILIQAKNFSELTI
+154 TDILIQDEKDSAITI

-187 ILAGATVIANLS
+187 ILAGATIIANLS

-213 LVKSHSARTLCAYL
+213 LVKSHSARSLCAYL

-246 LISENGTLLSQSELF
+246 LISENGTLLAESSLF
-261 SSDTIYAD
+261 SSETIYAD

-300 VEIDLAAGDG
+300 VQIKMNVEKAAG
-310 IANNAGC
+310 
-317 ENTAGTSKTAGAGK
+317 EFS
-331 ESSDCKTANA
+331 
-341 GKENTAGITTTSGF
+341 
-355 TFNRYVDPHPFVPSD
+355 RYVDPHPFVPSD
-370 KEKRTQRC
+370 KDKRTQRC

-422 DLCGTPRQKIT
+422 DLCGIERSKVT

-451 SLARECGATLKEV
+451 SLAKECGATLKEV
-464 RIADAVRQHFAD
+464 PIADAVRQHFAD
-476 LGHDESIH
+476 LGHDESLH

-495 RTQVLMDYA
+495 RTQVLMDFA

-544 LVRYLVQWFAED
+544 LVRYLVQWFAEA
-556 SEDAKKSEFSKVLKD
+556 SEDAKNEKLASVLKD

-602 HDFFLYYLLRFGF
+602 HDFYLYYLLRFGF

-620 FFLAQ
+620 YFLAQ
-625 NSTLPYEKDVILKW
+625 NANLPYGKDVILKW

-671 GDWRMPSDAMASLW
+671 GDWRMPSDAVYSAW
-685 LKEIEEL
+685 TEELESLK

>member
-1 MKYGFVKVACAS
+1 MKYGFVKTACAS
-13 PRLKVADCEFNAF
+13 PRLKVADCNFNS
-26 EIIESA
+26 EQIICAA
-32 KIAASK
+32 KDAAK
-38 GAEIIVF
+38 NGASVIVF

-59 FQRSLQVAAESQ
+59 FQRTLQNASEVQ
-71 LKKIIAETAELD
+71 LKRIISETAKLD
-83 AVIFAGL
+83 SLIFVGL
-90 PVAQSEG
+90 PVPRAEG
-97 LYNVGAAFYKGE
+97 IYNCAAAIKGGE

-137 MDTKF
+137 MNTQF
-142 ISFAGFDEVPFG
+142 IDFAGFEEVPFG
-154 TDILIQAKNFSELTI
+154 TDILIQDEKDSAITI

-187 ILAGATVIANLS
+187 ILAGATIIANLS

-213 LVKSHSARTLCAYL
+213 LVKSHSARSLCAYL

-246 LISENGTLLSQSELF
+246 LISENGTLLAESSLF
-261 SSDTIYAD
+261 SSETIYAD

-300 VEIDLAAGDG
+300 VQIKMNVEKAAG
-310 IANNAGC
+310 
-317 ENTAGTSKTAGAGK
+317 EFS
-331 ESSDCKTANA
+331 
-341 GKENTAGITTTSGF
+341 
-355 TFNRYVDPHPFVPSD
+355 RYVDPHPFVPSD
-370 KEKRTQRC
+370 KDKRTQRC

-422 DLCGTPRQKIT
+422 DLCGIERSKVT

-451 SLARECGATLKEV
+451 SLAKECGATLKEV
-464 RIADAVRQHFAD
+464 PIADAVRQHFAD
-476 LGHDESIH
+476 LGHDESLH

-544 LVRYLVQWFAED
+544 LVRYLVQWFAEA
-556 SEDAKKSEFSKVLKD
+556 SEDAKNEKFASVLKD

-602 HDFFLYYLLRFGF
+602 HDFYLYYLLRFGF

-620 FFLAQ
+620 YFLAQ
-625 NSTLPYEKDVILKW
+625 NANLPYGKDVILKW

-671 GDWRMPSDAMASLW
+671 GDWRMPSDAVYSAW
-685 LKEIEEL
+685 NEELETLK